1 MAQPINHVVKKIAI
15 ECYLKGLNQ
24 KEIAT
29 QLEVSEKT
37 VGVWLK
43 EIKNDISKHNEQLK
57 QLRLKLDELLNDSSS
72 KSEDIK
78 NITAS
83 ISNLEKIRL
92 TIR

>member
-1 MAQPINHVVKKIAI
+1 MAQPKGNIVKKIAI